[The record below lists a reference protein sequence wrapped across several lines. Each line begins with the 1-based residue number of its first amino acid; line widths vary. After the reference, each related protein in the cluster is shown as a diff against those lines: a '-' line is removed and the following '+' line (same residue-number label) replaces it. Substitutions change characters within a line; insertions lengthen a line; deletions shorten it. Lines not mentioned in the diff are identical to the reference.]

1 MTRNAEF
8 CPEVIDLIEKGKLSA
23 GHARTLLSLDS
34 PSKQKEMALQI
45 IEKGLTVRDV
55 ENLIKMM
62 NKPKTET
69 SKPEKTLEI
78 KDFEDRIKKLFLT
91 KVSIIGTESKAKIV
105 IDYYSKD
112 DLDRIYEILN
122 NR

>member
-1 MTRNAEF
+1 
-8 CPEVIDLIEKGKLSA
+8 
-23 GHARTLLSLDS
+23 
-34 PSKQKEMALQI
+34 
-45 IEKGLTVRDV
+45 
-55 ENLIKMM
+55 MM

-69 SKPEKTLEI
+69 VKQEKTLEI

-91 KVSIIGTESKAKIV
+91 KVSIKGTESKGKIV